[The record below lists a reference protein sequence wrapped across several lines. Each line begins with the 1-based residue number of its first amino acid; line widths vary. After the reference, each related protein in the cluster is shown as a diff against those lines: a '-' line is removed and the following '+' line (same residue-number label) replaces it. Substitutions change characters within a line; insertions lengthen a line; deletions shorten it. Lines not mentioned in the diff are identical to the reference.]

1 MPTEVLPGFLFLG
14 SYDHASRAELLKALG
29 IGHILNVVP
38 TCQNLYKNSFE
49 YYTAST
55 SPPPLDECFLL
66 LEKVRGEGGK
76 VLVHCMSGMSRS
88 PTIVVYYLMRHRG
101 WRLSEAYKWVKDKRP
116 AISILADDAQRLQQA
131 EVELFG
137 ANASHF
143 QVPVHVKGGGQ
154 QGGLQLQ
161 QQGSGPFNW
170 PSGGSIN
177 MHATAAA
184 PAVVFDPHQQAALNF
199 TAGQQQHPQQQL
211 QRLEAAQQAGASN
224 GGAGSFVFG
233 TQPPQQ
239 DCMLD

>member
-1 MPTEVLPGFLFLG
+1 
-14 SYDHASRAELLKALG
+14 
-29 IGHILNVVP
+29 
-38 TCQNLYKNSFE
+38 
-49 YYTAST
+49 
-55 SPPPLDECFLL
+55 
-66 LEKVRGEGGK
+66 
-76 VLVHCMSGMSRS
+76 MS
-88 PTIVVYYLMRHRG
+88 
-101 WRLSEAYKWVKDKRP
+101 ACN
-116 AISILADDAQRLQQA
+116 ACADDAQRLQQA

-154 QGGLQLQ
+154 QGSLQLQ

-170 PSGGSIN
+170 PQGGSIA

-199 TAGQQQHPQQQL
+199 TAGQQQQHQQQQL

-233 TQPPQQ
+233 MQSHQQ
-239 DCMLD
+239 DGMLD